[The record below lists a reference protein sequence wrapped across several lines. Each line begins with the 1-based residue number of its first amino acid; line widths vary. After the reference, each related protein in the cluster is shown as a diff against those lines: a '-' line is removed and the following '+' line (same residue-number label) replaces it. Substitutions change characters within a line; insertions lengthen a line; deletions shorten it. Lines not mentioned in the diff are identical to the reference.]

1 MIEKEVVLEVKN
13 LKKYFP
19 ASHKRVLKAVDD
31 VSFTIHK
38 GETFGIVGESGCGKT
53 TCGKTCTG
61 ILTKTDG
68 QVLYQGKDVHQMS
81 KAERNAFTQK
91 VQTIFQDPY
100 ASLDPHQKVYQ
111 IVSEGMRI
119 HHLTKS
125 KEEEQK
131 RVMQQAA
138 PEAEFRFT
146 VPADVTAED
155 VRWADAVLGN
165 VPVELIRQ
173 NERLEWFQSN
183 TAGPDA
189 YLAPGVLPERCVVT
203 NATGA
208 YGLAISEWML
218 GMWLGLQ
225 KDLFLYRDRQ
235 NRSEWAP
242 TGHSVRSV
250 YGSRVLCVGM
260 GDIGSNFARRA
271 HALGAE
277 VVGVRRTVHPD
288 TPCPDYC
295 LRVVA
300 QSQLD
305 EELPEA
311 DLIALSLPGTPETNK
326 LFNAERFTR
335 CKDGAILINVGRG
348 TTVDSDALVE
358 ALRSGKIF
366 GAGLDVTDPEPLPAD
381 HPLWGEPGAIITP
394 HNSGKFSLP
403 KTLDNIVDI
412 FIHNLKRYAEGLP
425 LDNQVNRTT
434 RYAADQNGG
443 HRLLST
449 L

>member
-1 MIEKEVVLEVKN
+1 MHKKVLVCLPLNDAHRTALE
-13 LKKYFP
+13 
-19 ASHKRVLKAVDD
+19 ASV
-31 VSFTIHK
+31 
-38 GETFGIVGESGCGKT
+38 
-53 TCGKTCTG
+53 
-61 ILTKTDG
+61 
-68 QVLYQGKDVHQMS
+68 
-81 KAERNAFTQK
+81 
-91 VQTIFQDPY
+91 
-100 ASLDPHQKVYQ
+100 
-111 IVSEGMRI
+111 
-119 HHLTKS
+119 
-125 KEEEQK
+125 
-131 RVMQQAA
+131 
-138 PEAEFRFT
+138 PEFEFRFN
-146 VPADVTAED
+146 ALDDVHAED
-155 VRWADAVLGN
+155 VLWADIVLGN
-165 VPVELIRQ
+165 APVSMIRQ
-173 NERLEWFQSN
+173 NKHIEWFQSN
-183 TAGPDA
+183 SAGPDA
-189 YLAPGVLPERCVVT
+189 YLKPGVLPENCMVT

-218 GMWLGLQ
+218 AMWLGIQ
-225 KDLFLYRDRQ
+225 KDMFLYRDRQ
-235 NRSEWAP
+235 NQRQWAP
-242 TGHSVRSV
+242 IDRPVRGITGA
-250 YGSRVLCVGM
+250 RVLCVGM

-271 HALGAE
+271 HMLGAE

-326 LFNAERFTR
+326 LFNAERFAR

-403 KTLDNIVDI
+403 KTLDNIVDMYSCEAPMQYI
-412 FIHNLKRYAEGLP
+412 GQQMQTTKAIRARLDKLTSQSVEYIMESLSNTTQPIKNIRAYLRTVILNAPGTMESYYQVQANAAVAASSHPPAPAGSLMAGAVRHFGQKRRDG
-425 LDNQVNRTT
+425 T
-434 RYAADQNGG
+434 
-443 HRLLST
+443 
-449 L
+449 